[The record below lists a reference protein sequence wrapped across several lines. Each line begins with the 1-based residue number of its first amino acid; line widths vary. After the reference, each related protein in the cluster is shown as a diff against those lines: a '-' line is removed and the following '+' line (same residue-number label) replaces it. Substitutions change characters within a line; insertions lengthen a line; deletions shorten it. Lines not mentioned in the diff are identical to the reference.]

1 MAPIIGVVPSARLFA
16 TADPYDDRYTFIN
29 FYTRRLCDTGA
40 IPMGILGLDGCLPP
54 GAAPACD
61 GFVLCGGAKLWPY
74 HLQILDH
81 AFQTGKPVL
90 GVCLGMQAMSA
101 YFKVREQ
108 AALRHWEGSLLALF
122 DRLKQEGYLFTRP
135 VAHHWEVNITR
146 DNIPATK
153 HRVLLQEGTLLRQL
167 LGAECIYGS
176 SMHHYCVNGAPSA
189 LRVSALAE
197 DGTIEGL
204 EYRSQM
210 LGVQFHPEVDAEC
223 GALFRWL
230 TRAAQR

>member
-1 MAPIIGVVPSARLFA
+1 
-16 TADPYDDRYTFIN
+16 
-29 FYTRRLCDTGA
+29 
-40 IPMGILGLDGCLPP
+40 MGILGIDGCLPP

-135 VAHHWEVNITR
+135 VARHWEVNITR

-167 LGAECIYGS
+167 LGRNAFTAPPCIITASTAPLPRCAFRPWPRTAPSKGWNIAARCWACNFIPKWMPNAARCSAGSPGRHSADAAPEKSKIYG
-176 SMHHYCVNGAPSA
+176 Y
-189 LRVSALAE
+189 
-197 DGTIEGL
+197 T
-204 EYRSQM
+204 
-210 LGVQFHPEVDAEC
+210 
-223 GALFRWL
+223 
-230 TRAAQR
+230 AAFSGRPPRNMIY

>member
-1 MAPIIGVVPSARLFA
+1 MATQPE
-16 TADPYDDRYTFIN
+16 
-29 FYTRRLCDTGA
+29 
-40 IPMGILGLDGCLPP
+40 
-54 GAAPACD
+54 
-61 GFVLCGGAKLWPY
+61 
-74 HLQILDH
+74 
-81 AFQTGKPVL
+81 GKEL
-90 GVCLGMQAMSA
+90 S
-101 YFKVREQ
+101 
-108 AALRHWEGSLLALF
+108 ALR
-122 DRLKQEGYLFTRP
+122 RR
-135 VAHHWEVNITR
+135 R
-146 DNIPATK
+146 
-153 HRVLLQEGTLLRQL
+153 RLRQL